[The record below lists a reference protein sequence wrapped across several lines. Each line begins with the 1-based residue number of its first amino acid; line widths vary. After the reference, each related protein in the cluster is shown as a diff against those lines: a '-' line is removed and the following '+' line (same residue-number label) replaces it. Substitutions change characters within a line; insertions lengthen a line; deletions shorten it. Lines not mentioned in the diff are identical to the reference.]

1 MKQLNTLLGKALIW
15 MQIQMTSEAKSGLEN
30 VSMLFNHLI
39 NHKPINQNINLF
51 FLFSQNR

>member
-15 MQIQMTSEAKSGLEN
+15 MQIQMTSEAKSGFEN
-30 VSMLFNHLI
+30 VSRLFNHLI